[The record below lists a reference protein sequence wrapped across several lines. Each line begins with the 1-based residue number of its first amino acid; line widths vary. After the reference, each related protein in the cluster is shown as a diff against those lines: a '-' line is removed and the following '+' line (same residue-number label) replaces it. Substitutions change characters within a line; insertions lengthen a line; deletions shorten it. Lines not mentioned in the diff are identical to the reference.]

1 MEKCSLKD
9 QRKSQDDRSLI
20 DKYSIRRRSIASVPS
35 SEPIADYSPQLP
47 KTSKPEKQIDFDEI
61 QKK

>member
-35 SEPIADYSPQLP
+35 SEPIVDYSPQLP